1 MSEPH
6 AQRSAL
12 RHPMTALGVGASI
25 LWVLAWL
32 SYTWAYW
39 EDDAFIHLEYAR
51 SVWQGQGFV
60 FNGVLSNGDTS
71 PAWVL
76 LLAAAWGSGLP
87 WLLAGKALTLIALLF
102 TLIVLWRF
110 AQRVQADLGLGDQA
124 LPTWMLALFVS
135 SPYFCFW
142 AFSGM
147 EATWAAGWLML
158 QSMLLTPLRARPAT
172 LLAAAACVGLGP
184 VIRPE
189 FLLMFPVA
197 APFLLRQWWQ
207 VGRAMSAPA
216 RAGLFLLAAV
226 LLAWPLLTWVAY
238 ATQAFGHVMPNTN
251 AAKRAAPGVWV
262 PLRLVQVF
270 GLGFPGVLMG
280 LGLLAVAAVLP
291 AMRQRTA
298 AGAPDA
304 ARRLHRRTLAGL
316 PQSAVPLAAWV
327 AAVVVF
333 YVLNHTH
340 VQTRYAL
347 VMAPGLMCLLWALSA
362 RHLRPGLHLSLSVLT
377 LSLCV
382 AGSLWMARPHLRNK
396 MEVIESSNAMV
407 AHIQAHV
414 PEGQGIAVYA
424 IGQYGFMLQGHRVID
439 IGGITR
445 PQASRYQF
453 EVDPAGLLAWA
464 KAEGARFYIAGGAPE
479 PDARLLLTVPGRSLG
494 WHLRPQAYELDES
507 QRLWALRSSE

>member
-1 MSEPH
+1 MI
-6 AQRSAL
+6 
-12 RHPMTALGVGASI
+12 ALGVVASI

-32 SYTWAYW
+32 GYTWGYW

-51 SVWQGQGFV
+51 SVWEGRGFT

-76 LLAAAWGSGLP
+76 LLAAAWGSGWP
-87 WLLAGKALTLIALLF
+87 WLVAGKGLTVLALVF
-102 TLIVLWRF
+102 SLIVLWRF
-110 AQRVQADLGLGDQA
+110 AQRVQADLGLGGAA
-124 LPTWMLALFVS
+124 LPVWMLALFVS

-189 FLLMFPVA
+189 FLLMLPVA
-197 APFLLRQWWQ
+197 APFLLWQWWQ
-207 VGRAMSAPA
+207 VGRSLSAPA
-216 RAGLFLLAAV
+216 RAGLFWLAAL
-226 LLAWPLLTWVAY
+226 LLAWPLLTWVTY
-238 ATQAFGHVMPNTN
+238 AMQAFGHVMPNTN

-262 PLRLVQVF
+262 PARLVQVF

-280 LGLLAVAAVLP
+280 LGLLAMAAVLP
-291 AMRQRTA
+291 AMRRQAA
-298 AGAPDA
+298 AGAPGA
-304 ARRLHRRTLAGL
+304 SPPVRGRTLAGL
-316 PQSAVPLAAWV
+316 PHSAVPLAAW
-327 AAVVVF
+327 AGAVLVF

-347 VMAPGLMCLLWALSA
+347 VMAPGLMCLLWAWSA

-396 MEVIESSNAMV
+396 MEAIGSSTAMV

-479 PDARLLLTVPGRSLG
+479 PGARLLLTVPGRALG
-494 WHLRPQAYELDES
+494 WHLRPEAYELDES
-507 QRLWALRSSE
+507 QRLWALTSSE